1 MRPHRHTLYIL
12 YITLYIFPMPK
23 RYSIAEAR
31 KHLPGIVHEAESG
44 AEIELTRHGKPVA
57 VVVSVSAYEQARG
70 ARPRFRQAYES
81 FSRRYPLEEVG
92 IDEDFF
98 DSLRDRGAG
107 RKVRL

>member
-1 MRPHRHTLYIL
+1 
-12 YITLYIFPMPK
+12 MPK

-31 KHLPGIVHEAESG
+31 KHLPGIVHEAEAG
-44 AEIELTRHGKPVA
+44 AEVELTRHGKPVA
-57 VVVSVSAYEQARG
+57 VVVSVRAYEQARG
-70 ARPRFRQAYES
+70 ARPQFRQAYES

-98 DSLRDRGAG
+98 DSLRGRDVG